1 MLQTVFRSIIKY
13 QVVIHQI
20 KQDIRQFILLDGNIG
35 SNPATVTHLTSGSS
49 VEYGSQ
55 AIRNTPHTAVLIT
68 VFIVDSLHTTPA
80 RNIVFGSRQLHC
92 TSIRQRTSGL
102 HKPFSERTVTHHHCT
117 VVILQC
123 ACQDFRRGRRSAIH
137 QHSQR
142 DFQIQRL
149 AQRLVRIACLLGLSF
164 RRHQRFAARQK
175 EVGYFH
181 SFVQQAAAVITQ
193 VDNQRSYS
201 LFFQIEK
208 CLFELFGRI
217 TGESAQI
224 DITDIVIQHCIIR
237 NKRQLDRT
245 ANNIEFQR
253 LLRSGAL
260 YLQFETCTYLPA
272 KHFAYFLIILS
283 RKVFTVYFQKN
294 ITGFQTHGS
303 RRHIFIRLGYHGTF
317 QLGIPSY
324 DRADTAIRI
333 LQHLFQFALVVFR
346 KILRIRVE

>member
-1 MLQTVFRSIIKY
+1 MFV
-13 QVVIHQI
+13 
-20 KQDIRQFILLDGNIG
+20 
-35 SNPATVTHLTSGSS
+35 
-49 VEYGSQ
+49 
-55 AIRNTPHTAVLIT
+55 
-68 VFIVDSLHTTPA
+68 VDSLHATAA
-80 RNIVFGSRQLHC
+80 RNIVFGSCQFHC
-92 TSIRQRTSGL
+92 ASIRQRTGGL
-102 HKPFSERTVTHHHCT
+102 HKAFSKRTVTHHYCT
-117 VVILQC
+117 VIILQC
-123 ACQDFRRGRRSAIH
+123 TCQDFRCRSCCTIH

-142 DFQIQRL
+142 NFQIQRL
-149 AQRLVRIACLLGLSF
+149 TQRLVRIACLFDLSF
-164 RRHQRFAARQK
+164 RCHQCFAARQE

-245 ANNIEFQR
+245 ANNIEFQQ

-272 KHFAYFLIILS
+272 KHLAYFLIILS
-283 RKVFTVYFQKN
+283 RKVFTIYFQKN